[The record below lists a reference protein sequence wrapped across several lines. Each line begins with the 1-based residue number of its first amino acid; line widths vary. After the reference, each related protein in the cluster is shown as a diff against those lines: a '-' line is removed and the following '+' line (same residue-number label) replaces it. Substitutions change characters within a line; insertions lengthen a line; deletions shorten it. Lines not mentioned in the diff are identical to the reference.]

1 MALPLSYNLRN
12 LVTRKT
18 TTIMTALCIT
28 LTVAVLLVVLALVTG
43 LRSAFQATGGP
54 LNVIVMRKGA
64 TSEMGSSM
72 SPEIFR
78 NLIFEPGI
86 GKNAADGQSSA
97 SLEIVSVVSL
107 QGEDGKGTN
116 LSLRG
121 IELGG
126 IPLHH
131 VTLQQGRWFSAGRGE
146 VVVGQ
151 AIAERHPTARLGS
164 HLIFGTEPWEVVG
177 VMGGAGAA
185 ANSELYAD
193 RNQVAAA
200 FHRPDALSSVLL
212 EASSREAVPS
222 LIDALNHDRRLNVTA
237 ETEQSYYAAQTVSGA
252 PLEFLGTFVSIIMA
266 VGSAFA
272 AMNTMYASVARRSA
286 EIGTLRVLGF
296 SKGSILWSFL
306 IESVLL
312 ACLGGLLACALVLP
326 LNGLTAAVGN
336 LQTFSETAFR
346 LKVGLSVMGWG
357 MLFAVL
363 LGALGGFLPARVAA
377 NMEILAALKGVG

>member
-18 TTIMTALCIT
+18 TTVMTALCIA
-28 LTVAVLLVVLALVTG
+28 LTVAVLLVVLALMSG
-43 LRSAFQATGGP
+43 LRSAFRAAGSP

-64 TSEMGSSM
+64 TSEMTSSI
-72 SPEIFR
+72 SPEVFR
-78 NLIFEPGI
+78 NLLFEPGI
-86 GKNAADGQSSA
+86 TKNAAGGEPSA
-97 SLEIVSVVSL
+97 SLEIVAVVNL

-121 IELGG
+121 VELSG
-126 IPLHH
+126 IALHH
-131 VTLQQGRWFSAGRGE
+131 VTLQQGRWFSAGRRE

-151 AIAERHPTARLGS
+151 AIAERHPEARLGQ
-164 HLIFGTEPWEVVG
+164 HLTFGAEPWEVVG
-177 VMGGAGAA
+177 VMGGSAV

-200 FHRPDALSSVLL
+200 FHRPEALSSVLV
-212 EASSREAVPS
+212 EASNREAVTG
-222 LIDALNHDRRLNVTA
+222 LVDALNNDRRLNVSA

-252 PLEFLGTFVSIIMA
+252 PLEFLGTFVSVIMA

-272 AMNTMYASVARRSA
+272 AMNTMYAGVARRSA

-296 SKGSILWSFL
+296 SKGAILLSFL

-312 ACLGGLLACALVLP
+312 AGFGGLVACALVLP
-326 LNGLTAAVGN
+326 LNGLTAAIGN
-336 LQTFSETAFR
+336 IQTFSETAFR
-346 LKVGLSVMGWG
+346 LQVGPGVMGWG
-357 MLFAVL
+357 ILFAIS
-363 LGALGGFLPARVAA
+363 LGAVGGLLPARAAA
-377 NMEILAALKGVG
+377 NKEILAALKGSA